1 MNTLKKNLSESEKNI
16 AAFSL
21 SLSDD
26 AFDVWIGEKK
36 ITPEI
41 YDEICQTA
49 ARFLDP
55 ELIIRIC
62 ERFPEMCDSD
72 VPECPFRIVNSQTI

>member
-1 MNTLKKNLSESEKNI
+1 MDNIENLTSDEKSLM
-16 AAFSL
+16 AFCL
-21 SLSDD
+21 LLSDP
-26 AFDVWIGEKK
+26 AFQAWMGEAA

-41 YDEICQTA
+41 YKEICQTA

-55 ELIIRIC
+55 ALIIRIC

-72 VPECPFRIVNSQTI
+72 VPECPFHIVNSQTI

>member
-1 MNTLKKNLSESEKNI
+1 MNPKKNLSESEQNI
-16 AAFSL
+16 AAFCL
-21 SLSDD
+21 LLSDD
-26 AFDVWIGEKK
+26 AFQAWQGEKK

-41 YDEICQTA
+41 YREICRVA

-62 ERFPEMCDSD
+62 EKFPGMSGSD
-72 VPECPFRIVNSQTI
+72 VPECPFLIVK

>member
-1 MNTLKKNLSESEKNI
+1 MWDMNNMKKNLSESEQNI
-16 AAFSL
+16 AAFCL
-21 SLSDD
+21 LLSDD

-36 ITPEI
+36 ITPKI

-62 ERFPEMCDSD
+62 EKFPGMSGSE
-72 VPECPFRIVNSQTI
+72 VPECPFLIVK

>member
-1 MNTLKKNLSESEKNI
+1 MNSMKKNLSESEQNI

-41 YDEICQTA
+41 YKEICQTA

-62 ERFPEMCDSD
+62 EKFPGMSGSD
-72 VPECPFRIVNSQTI
+72 VPECPFYIVK